1 MRERRLL
8 KPVEG
13 AGLTFQ
19 APLSFGLG
27 VGVDLDE
34 PGVCRRVM
42 SLIFLYFYYS
52 LKRILIKFCTLHY
65 MGEMRVGNLGWRGG
79 IT

>member
-42 SLIFLYFYYS
+42 SLIFFYFLYS
-52 LKRILIKFCTLHY
+52 LKKDPYKVFFTN
-65 MGEMRVGNLGWRGG
+65 VGMY
-79 IT
+79 IFQ

>member
-34 PGVCRRVM
+34 PGVCRRVNKPNII
-42 SLIFLYFYYS
+42 LFLYS
-52 LKRILIKFCTLHY
+52 L
-65 MGEMRVGNLGWRGG
+65 
-79 IT
+79 